1 MEDKVRKFYDTVSQD
16 YEMPDYDTFLAN
28 MQDSAKAQKFYNVV
42 SQDYDMPEFNEF
54 YGLFKKKVLLKT
66 LLQKSLHYSRI
77 VRKLLLRRKIG

>member
-28 MQDSAKAQKFYNVV
+28 MQDSAKAQKFYDVV

-54 YGLFKKKVLLKT
+54 YGLFKKKKFF
-66 LLQKSLHYSRI
+66 SRLFSKRVYI
-77 VRKLLLRRKIG
+77 TVV